1 MSFGGRLA
9 QSEQSR
15 RGTRNDG
22 PGLPPRNLIG
32 ANAPLQAPRIN
43 ALPLPARFSRAGR
56 GRGEWGVVLCGKA
69 VR

>member
-15 RGTRNDG
+15 LGTRNDG